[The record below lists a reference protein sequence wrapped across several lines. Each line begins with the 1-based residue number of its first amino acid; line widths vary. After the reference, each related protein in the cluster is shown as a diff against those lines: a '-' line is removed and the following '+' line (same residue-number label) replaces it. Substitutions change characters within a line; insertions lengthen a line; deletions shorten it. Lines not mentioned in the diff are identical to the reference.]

1 MTRHI
6 YLAVEAT
13 GLDTNTERVVE
24 LVALEAVNGRLTG
37 LQFHALCNPQHPIL
51 PDAENGTGYTNLALQ
66 DKPLLAERIDAFLAF
81 VRGSHVIAANP
92 AWSVAMLDAD
102 LERLGWPPLA
112 KHVRS
117 VQRLQ
122 DIAQAQGVPAPLK
135 LAALSERYPFP
146 APSHPCSETW
156 LQAWTV
162 AHLHAALKR
171 EAL

>member
-24 LVALEAVNGRLTG
+24 LVALEAVNGHLTG

-51 PDAENGTGYTNLALQ
+51 RDAENGTGYNNHALQ
-66 DKPLLAERIDAFLAF
+66 DKPILAERIDGFLAF
-81 VRGSHVIAANP
+81 VQGSHVIATNP

-112 KHVRS
+112 KHVSS
-117 VQRLQ
+117 VQRLK
-122 DIAQAQGVPAPLK
+122 DIAQALGVAPPLT
-135 LAALSERYPFP
+135 LNALRSRYPFP
-146 APSHPCSETW
+146 APGHPCSETW
-156 LQAWTV
+156 LEAWTV